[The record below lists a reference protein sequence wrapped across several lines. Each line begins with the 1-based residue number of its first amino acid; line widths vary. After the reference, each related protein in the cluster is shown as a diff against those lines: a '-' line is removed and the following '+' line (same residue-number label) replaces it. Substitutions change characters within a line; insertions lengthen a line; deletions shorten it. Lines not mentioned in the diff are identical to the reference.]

1 MTIPLRARVCFPP
14 GAAAAAGSRVRARH
28 RPPRADPE
36 ALPPDK
42 LHTDTPPM
50 DDTPRDIP
58 MELIRRADDGD
69 QEACRELVSKLHP
82 FVSRRVAAQIY
93 RCSDIE
99 DVVQEVF
106 LKLFVKLH
114 QYRGPK
120 PFVHWVARITVTTCY
135 DWLRRQKARPM
146 VSASDL
152 SEGERRIVESLAE
165 GDGPRQNE
173 ARVEILD
180 GLLDR
185 LIATLAP
192 REQIVIRLLD
202 LEQRSVGEIAELTGW
217 GQSKIKVTASRA
229 RGKLADSLKRLES
242 S

>member
-1 MTIPLRARVCFPP
+1 MFFPP
-14 GAAAAAGSRVRARH
+14 GDGAAAGTRFRAR
-28 RPPRADPE
+28 RRSPRAHSDDI
-36 ALPPDK
+36 PPDE
-42 LHTDTPPM
+42 LHTDTALM
-50 DDTPRDIP
+50 DDTPLDIT
-58 MELIRRADDGD
+58 MELIRTADAGD

-93 RCSDIE
+93 RRSDIE

-120 PFVHWVARITVTTCY
+120 PFTHWVARMTLTTCY

-165 GDGPRQNE
+165 GEAPRQNE
-173 ARVEILD
+173 VRVEILD

-202 LEQRSVGEIAELTGW
+202 LEQRSVAEIAELTGW
-217 GQSKIKVTASRA
+217 GDSKIKVTASRA
-229 RGKLADSLKRLES
+229 RGKLAERLERLES